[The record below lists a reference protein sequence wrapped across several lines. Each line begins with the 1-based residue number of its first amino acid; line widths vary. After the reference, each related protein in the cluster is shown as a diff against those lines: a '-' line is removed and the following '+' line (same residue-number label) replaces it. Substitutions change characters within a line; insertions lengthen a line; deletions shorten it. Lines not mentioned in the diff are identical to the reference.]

1 MTDARSGP
9 GGSGPVILITG
20 ASRGIGAATAR
31 LLSRQAG
38 ARIVVNYREKRRRA
52 DAVVADITA
61 GGGEALAAQANVTD
75 AAEVG
80 RMLALIKTT
89 YGRIDVL
96 ILNASGGMERD
107 ADPGYALRL
116 NRDAQL
122 SLAAGAADLM
132 PAGGR
137 IVFVTSHQA
146 HFHGQQPGIGA
157 YEPVARSKRAGEDAL
172 RAKIPDLSGRGIDLV
187 VVSGDMIEGTTTVML
202 LDRAQPGVVSAR
214 RAQAGSIPTIEEFAA
229 AVAGAA
235 TTRHPSGHTIYVGGD
250 DYLGVHQDQPARHD
264 RLAPQDRAPQGRS

>member
-1 MTDARSGP
+1 MRETPASGAD
-9 GGSGPVILITG
+9 GPVVLITG
-20 ASRGIGAATAR
+20 ASRGIGAVTAR
-31 LLSRQAG
+31 LLSRQPG

-52 DAVVADITA
+52 DSVVADIT
-61 GGGEALAAQANVTD
+61 GGGGQALAAQANLTD
-75 AAEVG
+75 AVEVAA
-80 RMLALIKTT
+80 MLALITTT

-122 SLAAGAADLM
+122 GLAAGAADIM

-146 HFHGQQPGIGA
+146 HFHGRQPGIGA

-172 RAKIPDLSGRGIDLV
+172 RAMIPELSGRGVDLV

-202 LDRAQPGVVSAR
+202 LDRAQPGIVSAR
-214 RAQAGSIPTIEEFAA
+214 RAQAGTIPTIEEFAA

-235 TTRHPSGHTIYVGGD
+235 TTRYPTGHTIYVGGD
-250 DYLGVHQDQPARHD
+250 DYVTASH
-264 RLAPQDRAPQGRS
+264 DRAPA

>member
-1 MTDARSGP
+1 MTENPVSAADDP
-9 GGSGPVILITG
+9 GPVVLITG

-31 LLSRQAG
+31 LLSSRAG

-52 DAVVADITA
+52 DSVVAGITA
-61 GGGEALAAQANVTD
+61 SGGQALAAQADLTD
-75 AAEVG
+75 AAGVAA
-80 RMLALIKTT
+80 MLAQITAA

-122 SLAAGAADLM
+122 GLAAAAADLM
-132 PAGGR
+132 AAGGR

-146 HFHGQQPGIGA
+146 HFHGQQSGIGA

-172 RAKIPDLSGRGIDLV
+172 RAMIPDLSARGIDLV

-202 LDRAQPGVVSAR
+202 LDRAQPGIVSAR
-214 RAQAGSIPTIEEFAA
+214 RSQAGTIPTIEEFAA

-235 TTRHPSGHTIYVGGD
+235 TSRYPTGHTIYIGGD
-250 DYLGVHQDQPARHD
+250 DYLTGQDD
-264 RLAPQDRAPQGRS
+264 RAAAQDRAAQQDGA